1 MSIDYQFELFE
12 MWCRGEVQQWKQRWR
27 MEMSQL
33 TDTLARLKTD
43 VANNT
48 NLIASIVQQNQGFA
62 AQLRAIANAPTTGD
76 DTEVELLEFANQ
88 LEGDATSMAAA
99 VAANTAPAPVVQAG
113 PTVPLT
119 TNPVTS

>member
-76 DTEVELLEFANQ
+76 DTEAELLEFANQ

-99 VAANTAPAPVVQAG
+99 VAANTAPAQA
-113 PTVPLT
+113 TVPPT
-119 TNPVTS
+119 TDPVTS